1 MVFMIFRPL
10 SMYLGG
16 FCDTFS
22 VGVLIGDVKDTV
34 DGFYSKYMR
43 VSLHKY
49 AEFAAKMEYTVREV
63 I

>member
-1 MVFMIFRPL
+1 
-10 SMYLGG
+10 MYLGG